1 MLNAPLLPTRRVVRT
16 PRAAVLALAATVSL
30 GGLLSACSGTQP
42 GAASGAPRGIVGCD
56 APAPRAAQAL
66 VAPAAGPPAAE
77 PTYADVRGQNAALD
91 AAMTAYDAA
100 QFEDAARQFDTAAGT
115 GAPATRRVALR
126 MLGRTRLALNDAAGA
141 EAALRRLVENEPPLV
156 RLDPDVEPLR
166 LMEAFYTVRHTADG
180 SYAIRTDRPGTL
192 AIADFTN
199 ASVTDFQAVD
209 PLRLG
214 FAALMIDRMRGS
226 TTLELVERVRL
237 QWLLDELSLGTGE
250 SAGREAGRLLGADQ
264 VVFGTYIKSGQ
275 TLLLTARVVDVA
287 TGRIVLGERVSGP
300 ADQFDAL
307 VGCLSDRV
315 AASVG
320 ATLPAPTASAGAESL
335 DAVVAYARGL
345 ALEESDDYSGA
356 ATQYQLALQLAPGYA
371 PAQERL
377 SEGLAPF
384 MASNR

>member
-1 MLNAPLLPTRRVVRT
+1 MPVRRT
-16 PRAAVLALAATVSL
+16 PRVAALALAAVSL
-30 GGLLSACSGTQP
+30 GGLLSACSGTQSA
-42 GAASGAPRGIVGCD
+42 GASGTPRGIVGCD
-56 APAPRAAQAL
+56 APPPRAAQAL
-66 VAPAAGPPAAE
+66 VAPTTGPPAPE

-91 AAMTAYDAA
+91 AAMTAYDGA
-100 QFEDAARQFDTAAGT
+100 QFEDAARQFDAAAGT
-115 GAPATRRVALR
+115 GSPASRRVALR
-126 MLGRTRLALNDAAGA
+126 MLGRTRLALNDTPGA
-141 EAALRRLVENEPPLV
+141 EAALRRLVANEPPTV

-166 LMEAFYTVRHTADG
+166 LLEAFYSVRHAADG
-180 SYAIRTDRPGTL
+180 SYAVRTDRPGTL

-199 ASVTDFQAVD
+199 ASITDFQTVD

-287 TGRIVLGERVSGP
+287 TGRIVLGDRVSGP

-320 ATLPAPTASAGAESL
+320 ATLPAPSASTDAGESL

-371 PAQERL
+371 PAQARL
-377 SEGLAPF
+377 TEGLAPF